1 MKKFK
6 ISQIQFQAKATP
18 IQNAEL
24 LVKLFKQ
31 AQKYK
36 PNLICT
42 PECSNII
49 THDKKHLFQFATYQ
63 NNCPIIKEAR
73 IFAKKNKVHINIG
86 SLLLKIKGNKKLA
99 NRSVLINKEGKIQS
113 IYNKIHLFDVD
124 ISSRETH
131 RESHSFI
138 RGNKIIMNKVDGVNI
153 GLTICY
159 DLRFP
164 NLYRQLAKK
173 GAQIILIPAAFTV
186 PTGKAHWE
194 TLIRARA
201 IENSVFIVATNMCGT
216 HHSGRKT
223 YGHSILFDPWGK
235 IENKC
240 LAKEK
245 ILNTTID
252 LNEISR
258 VRSKLPSIYND

>member
-1 MKKFK
+1 M
-6 ISQIQFQAKATP
+6 
-18 IQNAEL
+18 QNSIL

-31 AQKYK
+31 ALKYK

-49 THDKKHLFQFATYQ
+49 THDKKHLFKFATYQ
-63 NNCPIIKEAR
+63 NNCPIIKSAK
-73 IFAKKNKVHINIG
+73 IFAKKNKVNINIG
-86 SLLLKIKGNKKLA
+86 SLLLKTRGNKKLA
-99 NRSVLINKEGKIQS
+99 NRSILINKNGKIQS
-113 IYNKIHLFDVD
+113 IYNKIHLFDVN
-124 ISSRETH
+124 INKRETH

-138 RGNKIIMNKVDGVNI
+138 KGNKIVISKIDGVKI

-164 NLYRQLAKK
+164 NLYRKIAKK

-216 HHSGRKT
+216 HHSRRKT
-223 YGHSILFDPWGK
+223 YGHSIVFDPWGRIK
-235 IENKC
+235 NKC
-240 LAKEK
+240 SKITK
-245 ILNTTID
+245 ILNTNID

-258 VRSKLPSIYND
+258 VRLRLPSIYNG